1 MMRLIKRQLK
11 RYLSPAQKTYVKTQV
26 IKSAKLI
33 TKLPAYVALRKM
45 YFTQKKGIIEKFYSY
60 NAQQLTSQLRSMG
73 LATGDTV
80 LLHSAFNPY
89 NGFTDGPQKIIEC
102 LLQVIGSTGNLLMV
116 SMGYHG
122 MTTHEYLRSGEKF
135 DVRKTISS
143 MGIISEIFRRQP
155 GVLRSL
161 NPAHPMLACG
171 SDAAWLV
178 ADHHTLLYSC
188 GPGSP
193 FDKALQLHAKALFF
207 DTSLSSMTFYHYIE
221 DRFQKSLS
229 VPLYHE
235 PPIESTIVDASRN
248 ELQIKVYVFSEASIR
263 RRSIRKLGKALR
275 RQGVL
280 TIRKI
285 GNTTLQLVSLH
296 DVVDCVQQKVEA
308 GERLY

>member
-1 MMRLIKRQLK
+1 MMRRIKRQLK
-11 RYLSPAQKTYVKTQV
+11 RYLSPAHKAY
-26 IKSAKLI
+26 IKAHVAKL
-33 TKLPAYVALRKM
+33 TKLPAYVALRKV

-60 NAQQLTSQLRSMG
+60 NAQQLASQLRSMG

-89 NGFTDGPQKIIEC
+89 NGFTDGPQKVIEC
-102 LLQVIGSTGNLLMV
+102 LLQVIGSSGNLLMV

-122 MTTHEYLRSGEKF
+122 MTTQAYLRSGEKF
-135 DVRKTISS
+135 DVLKTMSS
-143 MGIISEIFRRQP
+143 MGIISELFRRQK

-161 NPAHPMLACG
+161 NPAHPVLACG
-171 SDAAWLV
+171 PDATWLV

-193 FDKALQLHAKALFF
+193 FEKALQLHAKALFF
-207 DTSLSSMTFYHYIE
+207 DTSFSSMTFYHYVE
-221 DRFQKSLS
+221 DRFQQSLS

-235 PPIESTIVDASRN
+235 PPIESTIVDPSRN
-248 ELQIKVYVFSEASIR
+248 EVKIKVYVFSEASIQ

-275 RQGVL
+275 KQGAL

-285 GNTTLQLVSLH
+285 GNTTLQLVNLS
-296 DVVDCVQQKVEA
+296 DVVDYVQKMVEA
-308 GERLY
+308 GKRLY